1 MEIKVRT
8 LASNQTTISTNRSH
22 MNMLVQLARVDG
34 VVVQEEI
41 DLITEI
47 GTGFGMSSEEISA
60 CFEDPDQLGDLSN
73 LPDDEKYEHIYNMVQ
88 LMKIDGRLYKE
99 EIQYCAKM
107 ANNLGYDE
115 EVLTELM
122 LKIYSDPH
130 ITTDKNPLKSSI
142 QKYLRK

>member
-1 MEIKVRT
+1 
-8 LASNQTTISTNRSH
+8 
-22 MNMLVQLARVDG
+22 MLVQLARVDG

-41 DLITEI
+41 DLITQI
-47 GTGFGMSSEEISA
+47 ATGFGMSSDEISA
-60 CFEDPDQLGDLSN
+60 CFEDPSQIGDLSN
-73 LPDDEKYEHIYNMVQ
+73 LPDDQKFEYIYNMVQ

-130 ITTDKNPLKSSI
+130 ISADKASVKSSV
-142 QKYLRK
+142 QKYLK

>member
-1 MEIKVRT
+1 LANGGTFTNNTRT
-8 LASNQTTISTNRSH
+8 HI
-22 MNMLVQLARVDG
+22 NMLVQLARVDG

-41 DLITEI
+41 DLITKI
-47 GTGFGMSSEEISA
+47 ATGFGMSSDEISA
-60 CFEDPDQLGDLSN
+60 CFEDPSQIGDLSN
-73 LPDDEKYEHIYNMVQ
+73 LPDDQKFEYIYNMVQ

-130 ITTDKNPLKSSI
+130 ISADKASVKSSV
-142 QKYLRK
+142 QKYLK

>member
-1 MEIKVRT
+1 
-8 LASNQTTISTNRSH
+8 LASTSFTTSIRAH

-41 DLITEI
+41 DLITDI

-60 CFEDPDQLGDLSN
+60 CFEDPDDTGDLSS
-73 LPDDEKYEHIYNMVQ
+73 LADDEKYELIYNMVQ
-88 LMKIDGRLYKE
+88 VMKIDGRLYKE

-107 ANNLGYDE
+107 ASGLGYEE

-130 ITTDKNPLKSSI
+130 ITTGKGSLKASI
-142 QKYLRK
+142 QKYLKK